1 MFASKSNLGLMV
13 GLKNGQV
20 FSIFL
25 DNSLAILITEVQSSV
40 RCLDLNSTR
49 TKVAI
54 VDDAGR
60 LVVRDLE
67 NDCILFQ
74 DSGVNSVAWNNTL
87 ESMLCYSHTNGG
99 LSIRVGTLPQ
109 SLPPQQSFVGV
120 VVGLSGYT
128 AFCLKGNVMNT
139 VALALSATLWQFIES
154 NLFENA
160 YEVACLGVTENDWE
174 ALAFGALEAL
184 NLKIAKMAFIKTR
197 NLAWLEF
204 IEEIELVQKY
214 NDLSHDVINADILA
228 FQGKFKE
235 AARLYKKSGFKNK
248 AVTLFTDLK
257 MFDLAKDFLKDDTDI
272 EDSKELIRKRAEWA
286 CSVHEQRTAVELL
299 MSAGDVDR
307 AIEIVAQEKWPDML
321 IAIGRKLD
329 ETQQRES
336 LELIGQHLKRL
347 KALPLA
353 AEIYKKL
360 GMEAQV
366 VQLHIEARDW
376 NQAFKL
382 AENYPEMMKSVHM
395 EHAKWLSE
403 SDQFFEAYESFMKA
417 GCPSDAFALLQNLT
431 DNALKED
438 RFSDAGYFT
447 WIKARQILKE
457 LENNEGFSEKH
468 VDICDKFKAIASI
481 YYAYAII
488 HSYIREPF
496 TSSPPLTL
504 FNTARFIVN
513 QIGNEPPPK
522 GISLFALYYTLS
534 KQAKILGSMKL
545 HLMINNKLQNLKA
558 PAGIQEQVDM
568 SIINSRAS
576 LGGFSD
582 PEELL
587 QMCYKCSNFNM
598 HMSGNKC
605 SNCYQKFIFS
615 YVSFEILPLVEFYPA
630 KDISSEEAER
640 LLMAPP
646 KRELEIDINSHDFD
660 QNNLNEFLP
669 MILSRDEL
677 RSLDPRNVLLV
688 KRQKPFIT
696 QFFKNLMPEIHIIIC
711 SECQNAFH
719 AEDFENQVLQKKYC
733 PFCRVETTF

>member
-1 MFASKSNLGLMV
+1 MI

-74 DSGVNSVAWNNTL
+74 DTGVNSVAWNNTL

-99 LSIRVGTLPQ
+99 LSIRVGTLPP

-139 VALALSATLWQFIES
+139 VALSLSATLWQFIEA

-160 YEVACLGVTENDWE
+160 YEVACLGVTDNDWE
-174 ALAFGALEAL
+174 ALALGALEAL
-184 NLKIAKMAFIKTR
+184 NMKIAKSSFIKTR

-214 NDLSHDVINADILA
+214 NDLTQDTMKADILA

-235 AARLYKKSGFKNK
+235 AAGLYKKSGFKNK

-257 MFDLAKDFLKDDTDI
+257 MFDLAKDFLKDDTDM

-299 MSAGDVDR
+299 LSAGDYDR

-329 ETQQRES
+329 ESQRES
-336 LELIGQHLKRL
+336 LESIGQHLKRL
-347 KALPLA
+347 QALPLA

-360 GMEAQV
+360 GMESQV

-376 NQAFKL
+376 TEAFKL
-382 AENYPEMMKSVHM
+382 AENYPEMMKTVHF

-403 SDQFFEAYESFMKA
+403 SDQFFEAYESYMKA
-417 GCPSDAFALLQNLT
+417 GRPGDAFKLLRNLT
-431 DNALKED
+431 DNALKEE

-447 WIKARQILKE
+447 WIKAKQVMKNCETRGDDINEQQIQLC
-457 LENNEGFSEKH
+457 NQ
-468 VDICDKFKAIASI
+468 FKSIASI

-522 GISLFALYYTLS
+522 GVSLFALYYTLS

-545 HLMINNKLQNLKA
+545 HLMINNKLQNLKT

-568 SIINSRAS
+568 SIINSRTS

-598 HMSGNKC
+598 HLSGNKC
-605 SNCYQKFIFS
+605 SNCNQKFIFS
-615 YVSFEILPLVEFYPA
+615 YVSFEILPLVEFYTSQ
-630 KDISSEEAER
+630 DIPSDEAER

-646 KRELEIDINSHDFD
+646 KQVDYEMDNHHAFE
-660 QNNLNEFLP
+660 QNNLNEYLP
-669 MILSRDEL
+669 MVLNRDEL
-677 RSLDPRNVLLV
+677 RSLDPRNVIVV
-688 KRQKPFIT
+688 KQTRSSMIR
-696 QFFKNLMPEIHIIIC
+696 FFKNLMPDIHVVIC
-711 SECQNAFH
+711 SECENAFH
-719 AEDFENQVLQKKYC
+719 AEDFENQVLQKKSC
-733 PFCRVETTF
+733 PFCRVMTQF